1 MVTFEL
7 AGTVYTLSDDEATL
21 LAERLRSYAKGKLR
35 SDVERAS
42 QLSGNPEWTEG
53 ALAVADF
60 TEEVL
65 VGNLSGPLPLE
76 GKAAEATFWALR
88 LMQGLGTS
96 DEPHDAAA
104 LRDAL
109 AGRCAADRAAVKRA
123 A

>member
-1 MVTFEL
+1 VVTFEL
-7 AGTVYTLSDDEATL
+7 AGSVYTLSDDEATL

-35 SDVERAS
+35 SEIERAS
-42 QLSGNPEWTEG
+42 QLSGNPQWTDG

-65 VGNLSGPLPLE
+65 VGNLAGPLPLE

-88 LMQGLGTS
+88 LMRGLGISRDPT
-96 DEPHDAAA
+96 DAAA

-109 AGRCAADRAAVKRA
+109 AGRCAAERAAVKRA

>member
-1 MVTFEL
+1 VVTFEL

-21 LAERLRSYAKGKLR
+21 LAERLRSYAKGKLK

-42 QLSGNPEWTEG
+42 QLSGNPQWTEG

-88 LMQGLGTS
+88 LMQGLGIS
-96 DEPHDAAA
+96 SEPHDAAA

>member
-1 MVTFEL
+1 MTYEL
-7 AGTVYTLSDDEATL
+7 GGAEYTLDDDQATL
-21 LAERLRSYAKGKLR
+21 LAERLRSYAKGKLQ
-35 SDVERAS
+35 SDVKRAS
-42 QLSGNPEWTEG
+42 DLSGNPQWTEG

-65 VGNLSGPLPLE
+65 VGNLEGPLPLE

-88 LMQGLGTS
+88 LMQGLGIS
-96 DEPHDAAA
+96 HQPADAAA

-109 AGRCAADRAAVKRA
+109 AGRCAAQRAALKRA